1 MSLVS
6 ENVMHGADALV
17 VPLLPSPLSVR
28 TLEQL
33 FEFVGRKGWTDLT
46 VLPFFSMVDRRKA
59 LHKETVDSLR
69 QRFPS
74 ILATE
79 VPYGSDFE
87 RLTLRRA
94 PVEAYAPGSAAAEVY
109 RLLWREIEPIRG
121 RSSRRGVPSGP
132 GAARVRAVLEIERDL
147 ELVEVDLRERRF
159 VAWLGSPLSARRSL
173 G

>member
-6 ENVMHGADALV
+6 ENVMHAADALV

-33 FEFVGRKGWTDLT
+33 FDFVGRRGWTDLT
-46 VLPFFSMVDRRKA
+46 VLPFFSMIDRRKA
-59 LHKETVDSLR
+59 LHKETIDSLR

-87 RLTLRRA
+87 RITLRRA
-94 PVEAYAPGSAAAEVY
+94 PVEAYAPGSAAAQVY
-109 RLLWREIEPIRG
+109 RALWRDIDGRLEGGSALRGEP
-121 RSSRRGVPSGP
+121 SE
-132 GAARVRAVLEIERDL
+132 AAQAAPDSRAV
-147 ELVEVDLRERRF
+147 
-159 VAWLGSPLSARRSL
+159 
-173 G
+173 